1 MENHKNKPV
10 VRLNDDGTINKYYSG
25 VREAARDNGG
35 DRDRGHIIRSCK
47 NINRKHKGY
56 KFRYATSEDAPQTD
70 TEPKTT
76 NALLI
81 KISEIYTDKE
91 LRAIAEGGRIM
102 PGAAKVPVIDFSGR
116 HIRIG
121 AITDTH
127 IGHQQF
133 SEDRLYQAFDE
144 FKREKVDFITHSGD
158 VTEGMS
164 NRPGQM
170 YELDHI
176 GYDAQKSKCAKVFS
190 QWTDTDIYAID
201 GNHDRWYLK
210 ANGALI
216 VKDIAS
222 IVPNFHFIG
231 HDEGDISLGGKA
243 NIRLWH
249 GEDGNSYALS
259 YRIQKIVESLSGGEK
274 PDILLCG
281 HTHKYVNIFERNI
294 HCVSVGSIQAQ
305 TSWMRGKRIA
315 AHVGFCVIDV
325 WINDDGIA
333 KFGCM
338 WYPFYT

>member
-1 MENHKNKPV
+1 MSGPQQKPV
-10 VRLNDDGTINKYYSG
+10 VRLNEDGTVNKYYNG

-35 DRDRGHIIRSCK
+35 ENCKFPIRRSCQSMT
-47 NINRKHKGY
+47 RTHKGF
-56 KFRYATSEDAPQTD
+56 KFRFATPEDLPQP
-70 TEPKTT
+70 EPVVTSSILKRIGE
-76 NALLI
+76 L
-81 KISEIYTDKE
+81 YTDKE
-91 LRAIAEGGRIM
+91 LKAIAEGGRII
-102 PGAAKVPVIDFSGR
+102 PGAEKVPIIDFDGM

-127 IGHQQF
+127 IGHQRF
-133 SEDRLYQAFDE
+133 SEDRLFQAFEE
-144 FKREKVDFITHSGD
+144 FKKVKVDFITHSGD

-164 NRPGQM
+164 VRPGQI
-170 YELDHI
+170 YELDQI
-176 GYDAQKSKCAKVFS
+176 GYDAQKQKAINMFS
-190 QWTDTDIYAID
+190 QWTDTVIYAID

-216 VKDIAS
+216 VKDIAAS
-222 IVPNFHFIG
+222 VPNFKFIG
-231 HDEGDISLGGKA
+231 HDEGDISLAGKA
-243 NIRLWH
+243 SIRLWH

-315 AHVGFCVIDV
+315 AHVGFCILDV
-325 WINDDGIA
+325 WVNDDGIS
-333 KFGCM
+333 KFGCT